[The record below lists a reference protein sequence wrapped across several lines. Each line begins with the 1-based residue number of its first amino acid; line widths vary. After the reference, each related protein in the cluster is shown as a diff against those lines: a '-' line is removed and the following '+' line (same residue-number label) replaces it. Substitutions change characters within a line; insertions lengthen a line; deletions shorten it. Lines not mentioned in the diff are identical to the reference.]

1 MGDHLVSPGVVDSFF
16 IFKFNEM
23 IDSFKLHSCLR
34 PYHGVC
40 FFFFIFFNAF
50 SDIFVLLEN
59 RVCSSYLHSFLRNF
73 VVFANQISKD
83 RLTLRSGWRGS
94 LGHRN
99 A

>member
-1 MGDHLVSPGVVDSFF
+1 MFYSKKQPPHTIPPYFSVIRSF
-16 IFKFNEM
+16 
-23 IDSFKLHSCLR
+23 LR
-34 PYHGVC
+34 VGFWVLILILC
-40 FFFFIFFNAF
+40 DFVLFFFSFFFNAF
-50 SDIFVLLEN
+50 SDIFVLWEN
-59 RVCSSYLHSFLRNF
+59 RVCSSYFHGFLRNF